1 MVRVPAAKFLAR
13 NRLPTKDDEG
23 CRRRREAVRYRRLR
37 WCYLSRYMWRGGL
50 IIFRCR
56 VTSVI
61 IGISRHLIMATIHL
75 LPWPRNTMMMDKPSL
90 VRTYCTSRKMI
101 GVECALQINY

>member
-23 CRRRREAVRYRRLR
+23 CRRRRDALRYRRLR
-37 WCYLSRYMWRGGL
+37 WCYLSRYMWRGWL
-50 IIFRCR
+50 IVFRCR

-61 IGISRHLIMATIHL
+61 IGFAAFVT
-75 LPWPRNTMMMDKPSL
+75 
-90 VRTYCTSRKMI
+90 
-101 GVECALQINY
+101 